1 MSQENNIQC
10 PNCNTNDA
18 STTCDTQGKVDITF
32 CSSCGYTKE
41 IHYPD
46 FPDNDLPITYSVDKP
61 YGSYKI
67 LKKNSRATWTGT
79 LADEEEFLRK
89 SKVWIKDPE
98 VIQVLVSCYSY
109 TLKNIFVFNVIT

>member
-18 STTCDTQGKVDITF
+18 STTCDAQGKIDITF

-41 IHYPD
+41 IHYAE
-46 FPDNDLPITYSVDKP
+46 FPDDVPITYEVKKP

-67 LKKNSRATWTGT
+67 LKKSSRATWTGT
-79 LADEEEFLRK
+79 LADEEQYLRK

-98 VIQVLVSCYSY
+98 VIQVLVSSY
-109 TLKNIFVFNVIT
+109 DNNLKCLNVFNVIT